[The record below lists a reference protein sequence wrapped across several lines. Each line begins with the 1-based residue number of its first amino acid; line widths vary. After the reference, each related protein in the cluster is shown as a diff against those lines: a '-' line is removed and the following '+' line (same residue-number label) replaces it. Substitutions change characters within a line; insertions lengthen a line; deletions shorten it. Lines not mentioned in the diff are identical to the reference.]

1 MEYLTLFARQTAFF
15 DLILPER
22 KYTEA
27 EGKYHTGGQI
37 FVYGHTAEELAAG
50 EAFLGDLER
59 ARIPYRAGGA
69 ERRYTYSEEGE
80 ACV

>member
-27 EGKYHTGGQI
+27 
-37 FVYGHTAEELAAG
+37 
-50 EAFLGDLER
+50 FLGDLER
-59 ARIPYRAGGA
+59 ARIPDGAGGA
-69 ERRYTYSEEGE
+69 ERVYTYSEEGE